1 MLAMARSSAVR
12 PPLIE
17 ALMYK
22 NEIAHGGGK
31 VEVARCLCE
40 VIGDGRVDLS
50 VVSTPDSESTAKI
63 GPRIEENLKQN

>member
-1 MLAMARSSAVR
+1 
-12 PPLIE
+12 
-17 ALMYK
+17 MYK